1 MTGSPSERPFT
12 SSNLREMFPILRYSK
27 LCLCGLLAWV
37 AFSGCHSKNS
47 QPMSAPKSES
57 EVWDRHQAEEEYR
70 LTQAELRLA
79 KSDQLYMVLDF
90 GRKRIQL
97 KLRGAIV
104 WDCPMQPAQ
113 TDSQEVEKF
122 SSRFANRGGRVLL
135 PLADKYLFA
144 AEDKTS
150 DSVLA
155 IVGEVTNVDPELL
168 QREVPE
174 RFQLFWNHGL
184 TMEVHTEVSGKPTSA
199 SKSALVKLRHAL
211 RSPFG
216 EVYLF
221 LNMNPD
227 DALTLYRAAKPGM
240 PTLIYPGK

>member
-1 MTGSPSERPFT
+1 M
-12 SSNLREMFPILRYSK
+12 
-27 LCLCGLLAWV
+27 
-37 AFSGCHSKNS
+37 
-47 QPMSAPKSES
+47 
-57 EVWDRHQAEEEYR
+57 
-70 LTQAELRLA
+70 
-79 KSDQLYMVLDF
+79 QL
-90 GRKRIQL
+90 
-97 KLRGAIV
+97 
-104 WDCPMQPAQ
+104 AQ

-122 SSRFANRGGRVLL
+122 ATRFAGRGERVVL

-150 DSVLA
+150 DSVLT

-174 RFQLFWNHGL
+174 RFQLFWSYGL
-184 TMEVHTEVSGKPTSA
+184 IMEVRTAVSGKPTSA
-199 SKSALVKLRHAL
+199 SKNALVKLRHAL

-216 EVYLF
+216 EAYLF

-227 DALTLYRAAKPGM
+227 DALTLYRAAKRGM